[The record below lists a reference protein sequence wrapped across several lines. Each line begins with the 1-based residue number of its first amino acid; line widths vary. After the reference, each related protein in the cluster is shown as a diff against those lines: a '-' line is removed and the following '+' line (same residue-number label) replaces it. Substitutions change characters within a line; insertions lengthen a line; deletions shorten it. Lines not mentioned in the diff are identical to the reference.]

1 MEWALFA
8 TGCVIIALVAHSII
22 VTGKVH
28 RRLID
33 RLTDITRIEYESE
46 ADRNNV
52 SVKYYVTVRNQLAVV
67 LTIAATDSPITMPDH
82 DAALSTVFINNVSQR
97 AASYKVTCSRHL
109 NDWRRSEVG
118 ASRSRHL
125 MVPVS
130 AGYPRAPHGSSDCV
144 PTVAGGGVGPRRGCS
159 WRRSRPGRAMRRTPG
174 TPTRARPN
182 PWCPRIGSR
191 SRSTVGWTDTI
202 C

>member
-97 AASYKVTCSRHL
+97 AASYKLKRQSLDIRPYTTEATLYHL
-109 NDWRRSEVG
+109 QGKQPMETHSPDRIINPGQQHHCRQ
-118 ASRSRHL
+118 
-125 MVPVS
+125 PVS
-130 AGYPRAPHGSSDCV
+130 FESRLWRVQLFRRPTSTIESRGYQQHSHPHQR
-144 PTVAGGGVGPRRGCS
+144 VAEQSGRRQQ
-159 WRRSRPGRAMRRTPG
+159 G
-174 TPTRARPN
+174 T
-182 PWCPRIGSR
+182 GK
-191 SRSTVGWTDTI
+191 
-202 C
+202 

>member
-28 RRLID
+28 RQLND

-46 ADRNNV
+46 ADQDTV

-67 LTIAATDSPITMPDH
+67 LTIAATDSPITIPH

-97 AASYKVTCSRHL
+97 AASYKLKRQSLDIRPYTTEATLYHL
-109 NDWRRSEVG
+109 QGKQPMETHSPDRIINPDGSITVVN
-118 ASRSRHL
+118 L
-125 MVPVS
+125 
-130 AGYPRAPHGSSDCV
+130 YLLRADYGVFNYSDAQHQPLKAADINSIRIRINALQNN
-144 PTVAGGGVGPRRGCS
+144 PTEDNKERNR
-159 WRRSRPGRAMRRTPG
+159 
-174 TPTRARPN
+174 
-182 PWCPRIGSR
+182 
-191 SRSTVGWTDTI
+191 
-202 C
+202 

>member
-97 AASYKVTCSRHL
+97 AASYKLKWQSLDIRPYTAEANLYRLQGKQPTETHSPDRII
-109 NDWRRSEVG
+109 N
-118 ASRSRHL
+118 
-125 MVPVS
+125 P
-130 AGYPRAPHGSSDCV
+130 GSSITVVNLYPLETDYGV
-144 PTVAGGGVGPRRGCS
+144 FNYSDAQHQPLKAADINSIRIRINALQNNPTEDNKERNR
-159 WRRSRPGRAMRRTPG
+159 
-174 TPTRARPN
+174 
-182 PWCPRIGSR
+182 
-191 SRSTVGWTDTI
+191 
-202 C
+202 

>member
-28 RRLID
+28 RRLND

-46 ADRNNV
+46 ADRNTV

-67 LTIAATDSPITMPDH
+67 LTIAATDSPITIPH

-97 AASYKVTCSRHL
+97 AASYKLKRQSLDIRPYTAEATLYHLQGKQPMETHSPDRIINPGSSITVVNLYLVTCS
-109 NDWRRSEVG
+109 
-118 ASRSRHL
+118 
-125 MVPVS
+125 
-130 AGYPRAPHGSSDCV
+130 PRL
-144 PTVAGGGVGPRRGCS
+144 
-159 WRRSRPGRAMRRTPG
+159 
-174 TPTRARPN
+174 
-182 PWCPRIGSR
+182 
-191 SRSTVGWTDTI
+191 
-202 C
+202 

>member
-97 AASYKVTCSRHL
+97 AASYKLKRQSLDIRPYTTEAT
-109 NDWRRSEVG
+109 RSEERRVG
-118 ASRSRHL
+118 KEC
-125 MVPVS
+125 
-130 AGYPRAPHGSSDCV
+130 G
-144 PTVAGGGVGPRRGCS
+144 
-159 WRRSRPGRAMRRTPG
+159 
-174 TPTRARPN
+174 
-182 PWCPRIGSR
+182 
-191 SRSTVGWTDTI
+191 
-202 C
+202 

>member
-1 MEWALFA
+1 M
-8 TGCVIIALVAHSII
+8 
-22 VTGKVH
+22 
-28 RRLID
+28 R
-33 RLTDITRIEYESE
+33 TRISKHGKYRIYEGVEREVGDMLQSG
-46 ADRNNV
+46 DQLTLNFFNGKR
-52 SVKYYVTVRNQLAVV
+52 VTVEVIQ
-67 LTIAATDSPITMPDH
+67 
-82 DAALSTVFINNVSQR
+82 
-97 AASYKVTCSRHL
+97 VTCSRHL

-144 PTVAGGGVGPRRGCS
+144 PTVVGGGVGPRRGCS

>member
-28 RRLID
+28 RQLND

-46 ADRNNV
+46 ADQDTV

-67 LTIAATDSPITMPDH
+67 LTIAATDSPITIPH

-97 AASYKVTCSRHL
+97 AASYKLKRQSLDIRPYTAEANLYRLQGKQPTETHSPDRIINPDGSITVVNL
-109 NDWRRSEVG
+109 
-118 ASRSRHL
+118 
-125 MVPVS
+125 
-130 AGYPRAPHGSSDCV
+130 YPLETDYGVFNYSDAQHQPLKAADINSIRIRINALQNN
-144 PTVAGGGVGPRRGCS
+144 PTEDNKEQNR
-159 WRRSRPGRAMRRTPG
+159 
-174 TPTRARPN
+174 
-182 PWCPRIGSR
+182 
-191 SRSTVGWTDTI
+191 
-202 C
+202 

>member
-97 AASYKVTCSRHL
+97 AASYKLKRQSLDIRPYTTEATLYHL
-109 NDWRRSEVG
+109 QGKQPMETHSPDRIIN
-118 ASRSRHL
+118 
-125 MVPVS
+125 P
-130 AGYPRAPHGSSDCV
+130 GSSI
-144 PTVAGGGVGPRRGCS
+144 TVVNLYLLRADYGVFNYSDAQHQPLKAADINSIRIRIN
-159 WRRSRPGRAMRRTPG
+159 ALQN
-174 TPTRARPN
+174 N
-182 PWCPRIGSR
+182 PAEDNKELANESD
-191 SRSTVGWTDTI
+191 SH
-202 C
+202 